1 MRRVSLQPCLSLYL
15 FIYLFIS
22 SALPEDEVNIQLQL
36 LECRAQLEHWQGVAK
51 ICELS
56 KQEELQDL
64 QRQCDQEIE
73 SLHEA
78 MRGEEQKRK

>member
-1 MRRVSLQPCLSLYL
+1 MGRVSLQPCLSL
-15 FIYLFIS
+15 YLFIS